1 MDERDYKAMN
11 EELKKIQPS
20 IELQI
25 SNDQLA
31 MIAESEVLKINGM
44 EFISRNKVEKM
55 LVDFANEQLK
65 EKEEETDTS
74 RTSLFTSERF
84 RMEDAATSIDD
95 RNILHAKHTECVKQ
109 LTKSKEM
116 NENIGVL
123 LRNANDNSDR
133 LEKWGNELN
142 EKLNRAIS
150 AMTKTVQTLSF
161 HGLKSNELNDFLN
174 EYQNSKK

>member
-11 EELKKIQPS
+11 EELKSAEESRKYLISEGLDPDQ
-20 IELQI
+20 IAKEGMVFIKTVKENLELK
-25 SNDQLA
+25 N
-31 MIAESEVLKINGM
+31 
-44 EFISRNKVEKM
+44 
-55 LVDFANEQLK
+55 QLK
-65 EKEEETDTS
+65 EKEEEIGRLRS
-74 RTSLFTSERF
+74 SLFTSERL

>member
-65 EKEEETDTS
+65 EKED
-74 RTSLFTSERF
+74 
-84 RMEDAATSIDD
+84 
-95 RNILHAKHTECVKQ
+95 Q
-109 LTKSKEM
+109 LTKSNEM
-116 NENIGVL
+116 NERL
-123 LRNANDNSDR
+123 AESLRKLSSQEHIEQELYIRFIKDAFDI
-133 LEKWGNELN
+133 LE
-142 EKLNRAIS
+142 
-150 AMTKTVQTLSF
+150 Q
-161 HGLKSNELNDFLN
+161 
-174 EYQNSKK
+174 YQNSKK